1 MSDYYAPCKELDECN
16 ALIEQYWNT
25 KRYELCFAG
34 HLKLAEKGYPLA
46 ECQVGYFYLE
56 GYGVQKNLTQ
66 AFYWTERAAQHGDR
80 DAQFNLGWFYEN
92 GIIAPKDLEIANVW
106 YHKAAAQQQTDA
118 LEKLK

>member
-46 ECQVGYFYLE
+46 
-56 GYGVQKNLTQ
+56 
-66 AFYWTERAAQHGDR
+66 AQNGDR

-92 GIIAPKDLEIANVW
+92 GIIVPKDLEIANVW

>member
-1 MSDYYAPCKELDECN
+1 M
-16 ALIEQYWNT
+16 
-25 KRYELCFAG
+25 
-34 HLKLAEKGYPLA
+34 
-46 ECQVGYFYLE
+46 GYFYLE
-56 GYGVQKNLTQ
+56 GYGVQKNLTR

-92 GIIAPKDLEIANVW
+92 GIIVPKDLEIANVW

>member
-1 MSDYYAPCKELDECN
+1 MSSGIFLSGR
-16 ALIEQYWNT
+16 LW
-25 KRYELCFAG
+25 G
-34 HLKLAEKGYPLA
+34 S
-46 ECQVGYFYLE
+46 
-56 GYGVQKNLTQ
+56 KNLTQ

-92 GIIAPKDLEIANVW
+92 GIIVPKDLEIANVW